1 VITQQDAQRAINAAQ
16 DDARRQHMEWMNRMA
31 RDACQEVDGYEAT
44 RAAQEANI
52 NCEVGYEHLNVAA
65 LEGLMPPFEHMDK
78 PLHWIR
84 VDPRLLPGTSNS
96 DVNPIR
102 SQPPIV
108 ARWQSSG
115 LTCWEPLTG
124 DDAGDGWLGPRVM
137 AERGYVYVA
146 PADAPGLLSD
156 VECLLRD
163 KNKSAGLIT
172 QLQARLHGY
181 QEMIDRTAHANDV
194 LFQSYTRRIQ
204 DLESENFALKQIP
217 YGWDREQKFR
227 EASDHVM
234 QAAANYIS
242 DLERRLAVTEEAQSD
257 HVGPSNPIN
266 DRANEVIGDLLNRR
280 IVEPTRKELRRALDV
295 ADKPE
300 TGRLPDGTHRAPN
313 SGAFR

>member
-1 VITQQDAQRAINAAQ
+1 MTQ
-16 DDARRQHMEWMNRMA
+16 DDAQRQHMEWMNRMA

-65 LEGLMPPFEHMDK
+65 QELRPPYEHM
-78 PLHWIR
+78 
-84 VDPRLLPGTSNS
+84 T
-96 DVNPIR
+96 NPIHR
-102 SQPPIV
+102 VERHVHGKVWGPISVGWNLELEQWSIEGVPYTPAAAFQCGYRYLYSMDCFV
-108 ARWQSSG
+108 ADPSK
-115 LTCWEPLTG
+115 E
-124 DDAGDGWLGPRVM
+124 D
-137 AERGYVYVA
+137 
-146 PADAPGLLSD
+146 
-156 VECLLRD
+156 
-163 KNKSAGLIT
+163 LIT

-204 DLESENFALKQIP
+204 ELEAENFALKQIP
-217 YGWDREQKFR
+217 YGWDREQRFR
-227 EASDHVM
+227 EASDHMM
-234 QAAANYIS
+234 QAADNYIS
-242 DLERRLAVTEEAQSD
+242 DLERRLAVTEDAATD
-257 HVGPSNPIN
+257 RVGPSNPIN